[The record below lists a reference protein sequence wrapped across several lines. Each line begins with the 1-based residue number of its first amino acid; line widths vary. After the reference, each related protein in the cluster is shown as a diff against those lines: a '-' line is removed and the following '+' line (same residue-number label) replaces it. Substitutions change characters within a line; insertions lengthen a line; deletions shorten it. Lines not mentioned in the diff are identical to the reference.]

1 MLALIVAS
9 LTVFWFLSNK
19 NITAPNGQSATINKH
34 DTLVSKDNSVQKDSA
49 SIIVSDS
56 AQSRV
61 EENMPYYSPEIAD
74 STAVVMDSEPKVV
87 YPKDAINALVKSFP
101 GLSVSFEGNEVTL
114 TGTATPTDARRIKYA
129 FDNLR
134 IGKINYNIKVVD
146 SYEYQSYDGE

>member
-1 MLALIVAS
+1 MVKFEFYFELINNNSYDKKIVAK
-9 LTVFWFLSNK
+9 V
-19 NITAPNGQSATINKH
+19 G
-34 DTLVSKDNSVQKDSA
+34 KDNSVQKDSA